1 MYETP
6 HRFIGTALSEA
17 KRVQFARGG
26 KKRRDVDIA
35 TMGMFNLQLFSLI
48 CNEERK
54 TMIQFEV
61 NDMTCGH
68 CVGVITAAVKD
79 VAPEAIISVDLAE
92 HAVRVEGARDVGVVE
107 QAIREAGYSP
117 SRKA

>member
-1 MYETP
+1 
-6 HRFIGTALSEA
+6 
-17 KRVQFARGG
+17 
-26 KKRRDVDIA
+26 
-35 TMGMFNLQLFSLI
+35 
-48 CNEERK
+48 
-54 TMIQFEV
+54 MIQFEV

-68 CVGVITAAVKD
+68 CVRAVTAAVKD

-92 HAVRVEGARDVGVVE
+92 HSVRVEGVPNADVVE